1 MKATHY
7 IVYDENENFI
17 DMGTSEELQERFNM
31 TKLQIRQNA
40 TDTKRRVPKS
50 GNRRG
55 LLFYSVGKM
64 EV

>member
-7 IVYDENENFI
+7 IVYDEEENFV

-31 TKLQIRQNA
+31 TKLQIRQKA
-40 TDTKRRVPKS
+40 TYAKRRVPNS
-50 GNRRG
+50 GVRRG

>member
-31 TKLQIRQNA
+31 TKLQIRQKA
-40 TDTKRRVPKS
+40 TDTKRRIPNS
-50 GNRRG
+50 GVRRG

>member
-7 IVYDENENFI
+7 IVYYENENFI
-17 DMGTSEELQERFNM
+17 DVGISEELQERLNM
-31 TKLQIRQNA
+31 TKLQIRQKA

-50 GNRRG
+50 GVRRG

-64 EV
+64 EI